1 MVSMYNKHLAG
12 KALIYISMTGF
23 INNVYAQD
31 AGAAAPS
38 AGYELLFM
46 VVIFFLIMYF
56 LVIRPQNKR
65 NKEHK
70 ALLSSLSKGDEI
82 STSGGI
88 LGKVTE
94 VEDSF
99 VHIEVQKGVELKI
112 QKHSVSSV
120 LPKGTLTS

>member
-1 MVSMYNKHLAG
+1 M
-12 KALIYISMTGF
+12 MTAF
-23 INNVYAQD
+23 INSAYAQE
-31 AGAAAPS
+31 AGAAVPS

-82 STSGGI
+82 ATSGGV
-88 LGKVTE
+88 LGKVTR

-99 VHIEVQKGVELKI
+99 VHIEVQEGVGLKI
-112 QKHSVSSV
+112 QKNSVSSV
-120 LPKGTLTS
+120 LPKGTLNS

>member
-1 MVSMYNKHLAG
+1 M
-12 KALIYISMTGF
+12 MTGF
-23 INNVYAQD
+23 INNAYAQET
-31 AGAAAPS
+31 GAAAPS

-70 ALLSSLSKGDEI
+70 ALLNSLSTGDEI
-82 STSGGI
+82 ATSGGV
-88 LGKVTE
+88 LGKVTR

-99 VHIEVQKGVELKI
+99 VHIEVQEDVELKI

-120 LPKGTLTS
+120 LPKGTLNS

>member
-1 MVSMYNKHLAG
+1 MYFVPMI
-12 KALIYISMTGF
+12 ALI
-23 INNVYAQD
+23 NNAYAQE
-31 AGAAAPS
+31 AGGASS

-70 ALLSSLSKGDEI
+70 ALLNALSKGDEI
-82 STSGGI
+82 STSGGV
-88 LGKVTE
+88 LGKVTR

-99 VHIEVQKGVELKI
+99 VHIEVQKGVELKV
-112 QKHSVSSV
+112 QKQSVSSV
-120 LPKGTLTS
+120 LPKGTLDNH

>member
-1 MVSMYNKHLAG
+1 
-12 KALIYISMTGF
+12 MTGF
-23 INNVYAQD
+23 INNVYAQE
-31 AGAAAPS
+31 AGAPASS

-120 LPKGTLTS
+120 LPKGTLSSSIIIL

>member
-1 MVSMYNKHLAG
+1 
-12 KALIYISMTGF
+12 MTSL
-23 INNVYAQD
+23 INNVYAQQTEVP
-31 AGAAAPS
+31 AQS

-46 VVIFFLIMYF
+46 VVVFFLIMYF

-82 STSGGI
+82 ATSGGV
-88 LGKVTE
+88 LGKITNVD
-94 VEDSF
+94 DSF
-99 VHIEVQKGVELKI
+99 VQIEVQEGVELKI

-120 LPKGTLTS
+120 LPKGTLNNR

>member
-1 MVSMYNKHLAG
+1 
-12 KALIYISMTGF
+12 MTVF
-23 INNVYAQD
+23 INNAYAQE
-31 AGAAAPS
+31 AGAASSS

-70 ALLSSLSKGDEI
+70 ALLSALSKGDEI
-82 STSGGI
+82 TTSGGV
-88 LGKVTE
+88 LGKVTH
-94 VEDSF
+94 VDDSF

-112 QKHSVSSV
+112 QKQSVSSV
-120 LPKGTLTS
+120 LPKGTLNSH